1 MEYRKAKNMIDKI
14 LKENPVEIGIF
25 ISMLCYEYTKL
36 YDIDDKHFFNSL
48 KNSLKILKE
57 DETINEN
64 FRRNKEQ

>member
-1 MEYRKAKNMIDKI
+1 MEYRKAKNMINKI

-25 ISMLCYEYTKL
+25 ISMLCYEYTKQ

-57 DETINEN
+57 DEITNEKN
-64 FRRNKEQ
+64 RRN